1 VLLEGGMKVYGADFS
16 GARNPSRGIYYTEG
30 CLQGDKLV
38 IEQIVQCDDRLDL
51 LAAIYFSKAP
61 WGLDFPFS
69 LPKAALNRLNI
80 DDWPGLL
87 LKAAG
92 SGRSGF
98 ARFFEESGLP
108 SCEARCRDES
118 VCCRATDAS
127 INSFSPLKMT
137 NPNMRAMIYAGL
149 KLLSY
154 LRGLGG
160 VVYPFDRFKQDAPRV
175 YEVYPAHTW
184 HRVGLSRRA
193 GLRQFL
199 RKFGESYDFRVEAGK
214 NLAAE
219 SADAADAAVACVT
232 TAYALRRCG
241 LEDDWNRKH
250 SWVGSAEW
258 ANRYHEGLVVKV
270 V

>member
-1 VLLEGGMKVYGADFS
+1 MKVFGADFS
-16 GARNPSRGIYYTEG
+16 GARNPSRGIYYAEG

-80 DDWPGLL
+80 DGWAELL

-92 SGRSGF
+92 SGRSRF
-98 ARFFEESGLP
+98 ARLIEESGLP
-108 SCEARCRDES
+108 SCEARCLNQS

-127 INSFSPLKMT
+127 ISSFSPLKNT
-137 NPNMRAMIYAGL
+137 NPNMRAMTYAGL

-160 VVYPFDRFKQDAPRV
+160 VVYPFDRLKQEAPRV

-184 HRVGLSRRA
+184 RRVGLSRRA
-193 GLRQFL
+193 GLKQLVEQFG
-199 RKFGESYDFRVEAGK
+199 KKYDFKVEAGK
-214 NLAAE
+214 HLVAE

-232 TAYALRRCG
+232 TAYALKHCG
-241 LEDDWNRKH
+241 LEDDWSRKH
-250 SWVGSAEW
+250 SWLSAAEW

-270 V
+270 T